1 MARKNRKAQDQ
12 ALITAL
18 ALGATVENAARRAG
32 MRERTA
38 YRRLADPAFK
48 ACVRQ
53 AQLDVVLRTTGMLTG
68 ACLGSV
74 KALVD
79 LQNDASTPYAVRR
92 GVARDI
98 LELGVKYRESAAT
111 EQRVA
116 ALEQRLADAA

>member
-1 MARKNRKAQDQ
+1 KIRKAQVPV
-12 ALITAL
+12 LITAL
-18 ALGATVENAARRAG
+18 APAAAVGSAG
-32 MRERTA
+32 CRPGIGGRTA

-79 LQNDASTPYAVRR
+79 LQNDASTPHAVRR
-92 GVARDI
+92 GAARDI
-98 LELGVKYRESAAT
+98 LELGVKYRESADM

-116 ALEQRLADAA
+116 ALVQRMADEA